1 MTSDVE
7 FSVMHWGP
15 CVVQTKVEQD
25 VLSSLYAEAMRSKK
39 DASGEL
45 AGLLDSQIFLE
56 DKEKFT
62 PFFEIVFQMYNHS
75 LTSFGKKFT
84 TPPKYILEKLWCN
97 FQKQHDFNPPHSHS
111 GALSFVIYLKIP
123 DELVKENKK
132 YRGQSIGPGGISF
145 HYGDAKDYSIVNHSF
160 FPKEGDMFIFPSWI
174 THWVYP
180 YQSHCTRVSV
190 SGNIIDKI
198 KIDVLEKAQDGLK
211 REG

>member
-1 MTSDVE
+1 MTTNVE

-25 VLSSLYAEAMRSKK
+25 ILSSLYAEAMRSKK
-39 DASGEL
+39 DAGDEL
-45 AGLLDSQIFLE
+45 AGLLDTQIFLE
-56 DKEKFT
+56 DKEKFAS
-62 PFFEIVFQMYNHS
+62 FFGVVFQMYNHS
-75 LTSFGKKFT
+75 LTNFGKKFT
-84 TPPKYILEKLWCN
+84 TPPKYVLDKLWCN
-97 FQKQHDFNPPHSHS
+97 FQKQYDFNPPHSHG

-160 FPKEGDMFIFPSWI
+160 FPKEGDMFIFPAWL

-180 YQSHCTRVSV
+180 YRSRCTRVSV
-190 SGNIIDKI
+190 SGNIIDKV
-198 KIDVLEKAQDGLK
+198 KISDLK
-211 REG
+211 DDSH